1 MPVSG
6 PPGPGAPV
14 SGYSRYP
21 VSAGILLYRLTPG
34 GTEVLLAHPGG
45 PFFANQDEGIWGL
58 PKGLA
63 DPGEDLLAAARRE
76 FTEETGLAT
85 AGPFVPLGQV
95 TLRSGKVVHAWACQ
109 GEADPRTLVSNTF
122 TMEWP
127 PRSGRQQDFPEVD
140 RCAWFGMPEARRRIN
155 PAQAALVDRLEAAL
169 LLEEPPR
176 GGSRE
181 ETTP

>member
-109 GEADPRTLVSNTF
+109 GEADPRSLRWTAA
-122 TMEWP
+122 P
-127 PRSGRQQDFPEVD
+127 GSGCLKRGGASTP
-140 RCAWFGMPEARRRIN
+140 RRRLSSTGWRQ
-155 PAQAALVDRLEAAL
+155 PCCWRSRRAGVPGRRRRLDFQ
-169 LLEEPPR
+169 PF
-176 GGSRE
+176 
-181 ETTP
+181 